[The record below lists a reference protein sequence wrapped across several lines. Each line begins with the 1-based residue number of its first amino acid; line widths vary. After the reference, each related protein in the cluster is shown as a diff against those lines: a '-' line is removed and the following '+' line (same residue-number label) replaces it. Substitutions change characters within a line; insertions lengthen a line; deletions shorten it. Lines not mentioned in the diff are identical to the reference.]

1 MWRLSKFIVL
11 VFGVLLASC
20 QPSGGPMPAV
30 HEAGLATTVPEKVG
44 LSSERLERINA
55 AVQGYVDENKAAGF
69 VTMVARRGKVAH
81 LESFGLMDIESGKA
95 MQPDTIFRIYSMS
108 KPITSAAV
116 MILYEEGY
124 FQLDD
129 PVSKFIPEFKEM
141 KVFVK
146 KTEAGVEI
154 TDAKRQITIRNLL
167 THTSGLAYGLGKDTE
182 VDVMYQ
188 EEKMLK
194 WDETLEEKV
203 ARLVKLPLADEPGS
217 RWRYSIST
225 DVLGYLVE
233 VISGKR
239 FDVFLDERLFG
250 PLRMKDTGFYVPA
263 EKMSRLAGFYKTDE
277 TGALVPVADEK
288 YWGRYSKLPKFL
300 SGGGGLVST
309 TSDYVRFCQ
318 MMLNGGEL
326 DGVLVL
332 GRKTVELMTM
342 NHLDFKLLSSG
353 PGGGSGF
360 GLGFGVLM
368 DVAKSGSIGSAGSY
382 SWGGAASTGFWIDPR
397 EELIGILMTQ
407 VLPYTD
413 RFTEEFKVLT
423 YQAIVD

>member
-11 VFGVLLASC
+11 ALGVLLASC
-20 QPSGGPMPAV
+20 QSSAGPMPAV
-30 HEAGLATTVPEKVG
+30 QEAGLATTAPEAAG
-44 LSSERLERINA
+44 LSSERLERINKV
-55 AVQGYVDENKAAGF
+55 VQGYVAEKKAVGF
-69 VTMVARRGKVAH
+69 VTMIARRGNVAH
-81 LESFGLMDIESGKA
+81 FESFGLMDMKPGKA
-95 MQPDTIFRIYSMS
+95 TKPDAIFRIYSMS

-116 MILYEEGY
+116 MMLYEEGH

-129 PVSKFIPEFKEM
+129 PVSKFIPEFKDM

-146 KTEAGVEI
+146 KTEAGVEL

-167 THTSGLAYGLGKDTE
+167 THTSGLAYGLDKDTE

-188 EEKMLK
+188 EQKLLK
-194 WDETLEEKV
+194 WDETLQEKV
-203 ARLVKLPLADEPGS
+203 ARLVKLPLVEEPGS
-217 RWRYSIST
+217 KWRYSIST

-239 FDVFLDERLFG
+239 LDVFLQERLFE
-250 PLRMKDTGFYVPA
+250 PLGMKDTGFYVPG
-263 EKMSRLAGFYKTDE
+263 EKLSRLAGFYEIKE
-277 TGALVPVADEK
+277 TGGLGPVADED
-288 YWGRYSKLPKFL
+288 YWGMYSKLPEFL

-326 DGVLVL
+326 DGVRLL

-353 PGGGSGF
+353 PGEGSGF
-360 GLGFGVLM
+360 GLGFAVLM

-397 EELIGILMTQ
+397 EELIGIVMTQ
-407 VLPYTD
+407 IIPYTN

>member
-1 MWRLSKFIVL
+1 
-11 VFGVLLASC
+11 
-20 QPSGGPMPAV
+20 
-30 HEAGLATTVPEKVG
+30 
-44 LSSERLERINA
+44 SSERLERINK
-55 AVQGYVDENKAAGF
+55 VVLGYIAEKKAAGF

-81 LESFGLMDIESGKA
+81 FGSFGLMNIEPCESMK
-95 MQPDTIFRIYSMS
+95 PDAIFRIYSMS

-116 MILYEEGY
+116 MMLYEEGH

-129 PVSKFIPEFKEM
+129 PVSKFIPQFKDM

-146 KTEAGVEI
+146 KTQAGVEV
-154 TDAKRQITIRNLL
+154 TEAKRQITIRNLL

-203 ARLVKLPLADEPGS
+203 ARLAKLPLAEEPGS
-217 RWRYSIST
+217 KWRYSIST

-239 FDVFLDERLFG
+239 FDVFLEERLFG
-250 PLRMKDTGFYVPA
+250 PLEMKDTGFYVPA
-263 EKMSRLAGFYKTDE
+263 EKMSRLAGFYETKE
-277 TGALVPVADEK
+277 TGGLGPIADEK
-288 YWGRYSKLPKFL
+288 YWGRFSKLPKFL
-300 SGGGGLVST
+300 SGGGGLVGT

-318 MMLNGGEL
+318 MMLHGGEL
-326 DGVLVL
+326 DGVRVL

-368 DVAKSGSIGSAGSY
+368 DVAKSGSIGSAGAY

-407 VLPYTD
+407 VLPYTNK
-413 RFTEEFKVLT
+413 FTEEFKVLT

>member
-1 MWRLSKFIVL
+1 MRRLSKFSVL
-11 VFGVLLASC
+11 ALGLLLVSC
-20 QPSGGPMPAV
+20 QPDAALMLPV
-30 HEAGLATTVPEKVG
+30 REAGLATTTPEVVG
-44 LSSERLERINA
+44 LSSERLGRINKV
-55 AVQGYVDENKAAGF
+55 VQGYVAEKKAAGL
-69 VTMVARRGKVAH
+69 VTMAARRGKVAH
-81 LESFGLMDIESGKA
+81 FESFGLMDVESSKS
-95 MQPDTIFRIYSMS
+95 MKPDTIFRIYSMS

-116 MILYEEGY
+116 MMLYEQGH

-129 PVSKFIPEFKEM
+129 PVSKYIPEFKDM

-146 KTEAGVEI
+146 KTEAGIEVA
-154 TDAKRQITIRNLL
+154 DAKRQITIRNLL
-167 THTSGLAYGLGKDTE
+167 THTSGLAYGLDKGTE

-194 WDETLEEKV
+194 WDETLQEKV
-203 ARLVKLPLADEPGS
+203 ARLVKLPLAEEPGS

-233 VISGKR
+233 VVSGKR
-239 FDVFLDERLFG
+239 FDAFLDERLFR
-250 PLRMKDTGFYVPA
+250 PLEMKDTGFYVPP
-263 EKMSRLAGFYKTDE
+263 EKMSRLAGFYKIKE
-277 TGALVPVADEK
+277 TGTLGPVADED
-288 YWGRYSKLPKFL
+288 YWGTYSKLPEFL

-326 DGVLVL
+326 DGARLL
-332 GRKTVELMTM
+332 GRKTVELMTI

-360 GLGFGVLM
+360 GLGFAVLM
-368 DVAKSGSIGSAGSY
+368 DVAKSGSIGSAGEY

-397 EELIGILMTQ
+397 EELIGIVMTQ
-407 VLPYTD
+407 VIPYTN

>member
-1 MWRLSKFIVL
+1 MYRLSKFIVL
-11 VFGVLLASC
+11 ALAVLLASC
-20 QPSGGPMPAV
+20 QPSAGPTPAV
-30 HEAGLATTVPEKVG
+30 QVTGLATTVPEEVG
-44 LSSERLERINA
+44 LSSERLEHINK
-55 AVQGYVDENKAAGF
+55 AVLAYVDEKKAAGF
-69 VTMVARRGKVAH
+69 VTMVAHRGKVAH
-81 LESFGLMDIESGKA
+81 FESFGLMDIKSGKA
-95 MQPDTIFRIYSMS
+95 MKPDTIFRIFSMS

-116 MILYEEGY
+116 MILYEEGH

-129 PVSKFIPEFKEM
+129 PVSKFMPEFKDM

-146 KTEAGVEI
+146 KTEAGVEV

-167 THTSGLAYGLGKDTE
+167 THTSGLAYGLGKDTV
-182 VDVMYQ
+182 VDEMYQ

-194 WDETLEEKV
+194 LDETLAEKTE
-203 ARLVKLPLADEPGS
+203 RLVKLPLADEPGS
-217 RWRYSIST
+217 KWRYSIST

-239 FDVFLDERLFG
+239 FDVFLEERLFG
-250 PLRMKDTGFYVPA
+250 PLGMKDTGFYVPA
-263 EKMSRLAGFYKTDE
+263 EKMSRLAAFYKADE
-277 TGALVPVADEK
+277 TGALGPVDEE
-288 YWGRYSKLPKFL
+288 YWGKFTSRPKCL

-309 TSDYVRFCQ
+309 ASDYVRFCQ

-326 DGVLVL
+326 DGVRLL

-342 NHLDFKLLSSG
+342 NHLDYKLLSSG

-368 DVAKSGSIGSAGSY
+368 DVAKSGSIGSAGAY

-407 VLPYTD
+407 VLPYTN
-413 RFTEEFKVLT
+413 RFTEDFKVLT